1 MRNFWYGGAD
11 MIEGKET
18 KTKKGVLRFGMV
30 GGASG
35 SFIADVHRK
44 AALFDGQAEL
54 AAGCFSSKFERTLE
68 TGAKLG
74 LDQERLYRDHNE
86 MAQKEAAREDG
97 IDFAIIATPN
107 YAHYPAAKAFLE
119 NGIHVVCD
127 KPLTLKVE
135 EAEELV
141 RLAEEK
147 GLLFCVTYAYSQC
160 PAVKQAQMMVKNGD
174 IGEIQVVV
182 AEYPQGWLA
191 TPVEQE
197 GNKQAAWR
205 TDPEK
210 SGISNCVGDIGTHI
224 ENTVSY
230 ITGLEID
237 ELCAR
242 LDIFG
247 SNERKLDTNAHIL
260 VKYKNGAV
268 GNYWCSQV
276 AIGYDNGL
284 TVRVFGTKGTIEWR
298 QEDPNYLKVVKLGE
312 PVQILSRGNP
322 YFYPEAAQMSR
333 IPSGHPEGYYEAFA
347 NTYLKFSNALL
358 KLKQGLELTEE
369 DRDFPDVKAG
379 LQGVKFIHK
388 CVESSKKGSIW
399 VKFD

>member
-1 MRNFWYGGAD
+1 M
-11 MIEGKET
+11 
-18 KTKKGVLRFGMV
+18 
-30 GGASG
+30 
-35 SFIADVHRK
+35 
-44 AALFDGQAEL
+44 
-54 AAGCFSSKFERTLE
+54 
-68 TGAKLG
+68 
-74 LDQERLYRDHNE
+74 
-86 MAQKEAAREDG
+86 
-97 IDFAIIATPN
+97 
-107 YAHYPAAKAFLE
+107 
-119 NGIHVVCD
+119 
-127 KPLTLKVE
+127 
-135 EAEELV
+135 
-141 RLAEEK
+141 
-147 GLLFCVTYAYSQC
+147 
-160 PAVKQAQMMVKNGD
+160 
-174 IGEIQVVV
+174 
-182 AEYPQGWLA
+182 
-191 TPVEQE
+191 EQE

-210 SGISNCVGDIGTHI
+210 SGISNCVGDIGAHI
-224 ENTVSY
+224 EHTVSN

-284 TVRVFGTKGTIEWR
+284 TVRVFGTKGTIERR

>member
-1 MRNFWYGGAD
+1 
-11 MIEGKET
+11 MIEGKDI
-18 KTKKGVLRFGMV
+18 KTQAGTLRFGLV

-54 AAGCFSSKFERTLE
+54 AAGCFSSKYERTLE
-68 TGAKLG
+68 TGKRLG
-74 LDQERLYRDHNE
+74 LDPQRLYRDHGE
-86 MAQKEAAREDG
+86 MAEKEAAREDG
-97 IDFAIIATPN
+97 IDFVIIATPN
-107 YAHYPAAKAFLE
+107 YHHYPAAKAFLQR
-119 NGIHVVCD
+119 GIHVVCD
-127 KPLTLKVE
+127 KPLTLQVE
-135 EAEELV
+135 EAEELA

-147 GLLFCVTYAYSQC
+147 GLLFCVTYAYSQY
-160 PAVKQAQMMVKNGD
+160 PAVKQAQMMIKNGE
-174 IGEIQVVV
+174 IGDIQVVV
-182 AEYPQGWLA
+182 AEYPQGWMA

-230 ITGLEID
+230 ITGLEIA

-247 SNERKLDTNAHIL
+247 AEGRTLDTNAHIL

-268 GNYWCSQV
+268 GSYWCSQV
-276 AIGYDNGL
+276 AVGYDNGL
-284 TVRVFGTKGTIEWR
+284 SVRIFGTKGTIEWR
-298 QEDPNYLKVVKLGE
+298 QEDPNYLIVRKLNQ
-312 PVQILSRGNP
+312 PVQVLSRGNP
-322 YFYPEAAQMSR
+322 YFHPAAAGMSR
-333 IPSGHPEGYYEAFA
+333 VPAGHPEGYYEAFA
-347 NTYLKFSNALL
+347 NTYLKFTTALL
-358 KLKQGLELTEE
+358 KLKQGLELAEE
-369 DRDFPDVKAG
+369 DLDFPDVQAG

-388 CVESSKKGSIW
+388 CVESSRRGSVW
-399 VKFD
+399 VQFD